1 MSDAIDGVCVHG
13 CSRFYL
19 INKSQ
24 EICLHVFRTV
34 EKIIREPGL
43 VRSTGSAVIYFYII
57 FSAFFEFVVLAVYV
71 AARNFWHIA
80 PFLSYYVICVLSS
93 LPLPARRYVSFTIC
107 RIFYPEKHKCRC
119 MRQRHLN
126 KERNFSAANL
136 SYASYAS
143 ERFLFLISYIQ
154 YTRFS
159 GVRKF
164 LSDFLTATKK
174 RLAALFQIR
183 KLFSFVLFLMYSR
196 AYALALIISAASI
209 CGINLSIVLAVM
221 ISFFR
226 N

>member
-1 MSDAIDGVCVHG
+1 M
-13 CSRFYL
+13 
-19 INKSQ
+19 
-24 EICLHVFRTV
+24 
-34 EKIIREPGL
+34 
-43 VRSTGSAVIYFYII
+43 
-57 FSAFFEFVVLAVYV
+57 AVYV
-71 AARNFWHIA
+71 AARNFWYIA
-80 PFLSYYVICVLSS
+80 PFLSYCMCTIVCVPGS
-93 LPLPARRYVSFTIC
+93 LPFPARRQMLSFTIC

-126 KERNFSAANL
+126 KERNFSAANP

-164 LSDFLTATKK
+164 LSDFLLATKK
-174 RLAALFQIR
+174 RRKALFQIR

>member
-1 MSDAIDGVCVHG
+1 MCTIVCV
-13 CSRFYL
+13 
-19 INKSQ
+19 
-24 EICLHVFRTV
+24 
-34 EKIIREPGL
+34 PG
-43 VRSTGSAVIYFYII
+43 
-57 FSAFFEFVVLAVYV
+57 
-71 AARNFWHIA
+71 
-80 PFLSYYVICVLSS
+80 S
-93 LPLPARRYVSFTIC
+93 LPFPARRQMLSFTIC
-107 RIFYPEKHKCRC
+107 RIFYLEKHKCRC
-119 MRQRHLN
+119 MWQRHLN
-126 KERNFSAANL
+126 KERNFSAANP
-136 SYASYAS
+136 SYAS

>member
-1 MSDAIDGVCVHG
+1 M
-13 CSRFYL
+13 
-19 INKSQ
+19 
-24 EICLHVFRTV
+24 
-34 EKIIREPGL
+34 
-43 VRSTGSAVIYFYII
+43 
-57 FSAFFEFVVLAVYV
+57 AVYV

-80 PFLSYYVICVLSS
+80 PFLSYCMCTRQSAIAGSPLRIIYNMPNFLSGKTQMPLHAAAAFKQRKEFFGGESVLC
-93 LPLPARRYVSFTIC
+93 I
-107 RIFYPEKHKCRC
+107 
-119 MRQRHLN
+119 
-126 KERNFSAANL
+126 
-136 SYASYAS
+136 YAS